1 MHQQKHNIMQNSFSQ
16 HSLAQANWYDSLEEA
31 REFIC
36 AATLGMEV
44 INPRTVYIDYPGN
57 VKFVESLAFIN
68 LTKLMKHEFVI
79 NVNNGIFEVKESQEP
94 VSLFDQYCHW
104 GHFEEFKTELKK
116 PGNSKYRLRGFLS
129 AIYGD
134 QAEIVAYSIQHK
146 LFPVERLYNS
156 PLYEC
161 VRMDSVRSF
170 RFLAQHFQPQ
180 EQLLPYILE
189 KDALEILKYIL
200 ECPSLM
206 EKMILISQEDL
217 TRIQRDM
224 TKPRFDN
231 QTMKLFKENFTG
243 ALALHK

>member
-1 MHQQKHNIMQNSFSQ
+1 MQNSFSQ
-16 HSLAQANWYDSLEEA
+16 ASLAQANWYDSIEEA
-31 REFIC
+31 RAFIC

-44 INPRTVYIDYPGN
+44 ISPKTLYINYPGN
-57 VKFVESLAFIN
+57 VKFVESLAFIE

-79 NVNNGIFEVKESQEP
+79 NVSNGIFEVKESRERLN
-94 VSLFDQYCHW
+94 LFDEYCRW
-104 GHFEEFKTELKK
+104 GHFEKFKSELKK
-116 PGNSKYRLRGFLS
+116 PGNSRLRLQGFLS

-134 QAEIVAYSIQHK
+134 QAEIVAYFIQHT

-161 VRMDSVRSF
+161 VRMDSVNSF
-170 RFLAQHFQPQ
+170 HFLAQHFQPQ

-189 KDALEILKYIL
+189 RDALAILKYIL
-200 ECPSLM
+200 ATPSLM
-206 EKMILISQEDL
+206 DKMTQISQEDL

-231 QTMKLFKENFTG
+231 QTMKLFKEKFRS
-243 ALALHK
+243 ALALHN

>member
-1 MHQQKHNIMQNSFSQ
+1 MQNANSQ
-16 HSLAQANWYDSLEEA
+16 PTIPHANWYETIEEA
-31 REFIC
+31 RKFIG
-36 AATLGMEV
+36 AATLGMEA
-44 INPRTVYIDYPGN
+44 ISPQTLYIDYPGN
-57 VKFVESLAFIN
+57 VKFVESLAFIE
-68 LTKLMKHEFVI
+68 LTELMKHEFVI
-79 NVNNGIFEVKESQEP
+79 NVNNGIYEVKESQEP
-94 VSLFDQYCHW
+94 VNLFDQYCHW

-134 QAEIVAYSIQHK
+134 QAEIVAYFIQHK

-161 VRMDSVRSF
+161 VRMDSVNSF
-170 RFLAQHFQPQ
+170 RFLAQQFEPQ

-200 ECPSLM
+200 ETPSLM
-206 EKMILISQEDL
+206 EKMSQISQEDL

-224 TKPRFDN
+224 TRPRFDN
-231 QTMKLFKENFTG
+231 ETMKLFKENFIG
-243 ALALHK
+243 ALALLN

>member
-1 MHQQKHNIMQNSFSQ
+1 MQNSFSQ

-44 INPRTVYIDYPGN
+44 INTKTVYIDYPGN
-57 VKFVESLAFIN
+57 LKFVESLAFIE
-68 LTKLMKHEFVI
+68 LTKLIKHEFVI
-79 NVNNGIFEVKESQEP
+79 NVNNGIYEVKESHQP
-94 VSLFDQYCHW
+94 LNLFNEYCRW
-104 GHFEEFKTELKK
+104 GYFEEFKTELKK

-134 QAEIVAYSIQHK
+134 QAEIVAYFIQHK
-146 LFPVERLYNS
+146 LFPVDRLYNS

-161 VRMDSVRSF
+161 VRLDSVNSF

-200 ECPSLM
+200 ATPSLM
-206 EKMILISQEDL
+206 EKMVLISQEDL

-243 ALALHK
+243 ALALHN